1 MLHDIT
7 KDLRAVAAGI
17 MITLAAIINL
27 NCADRVLGAF
37 LFSIGLMSVV
47 VYKLPLFTGYVG
59 DLLPAIRE
67 KQFWKYVVNMW
78 WVLFNNTIGC
88 MLAAGLY
95 KCSGQAA
102 AIEERATALIDGK
115 PTGFGDLFMAGLFCG
130 ILIYVAVKSQDKI
143 YKPFL
148 VILAVMGFILS
159 GQEHSIADIGYCLLR
174 KGMLSYRLTLV
185 GPVLLGNLVG
195 AELMGVLRNLFPDGP
210 IAQTG

>member
-1 MLHDIT
+1 M
-7 KDLRAVAAGI
+7 AAGI

-27 NCADRVLGAF
+27 NCDNRVLGAF
-37 LFSIGLMSVV
+37 LFSIGLMAVV
-47 VYKLPLFTGYVG
+47 VYKFPLFTGYVG

-67 KQFWKYVVNMW
+67 KRFWKYVINMW
-78 WVLFNNTIGC
+78 WILFHNLIGC
-88 MLAAGLY
+88 QIAALLY
-95 KCSGQAA
+95 KGGGQSSLV
-102 AIEERATALIDGK
+102 EEKATALIDGK
-115 PTGFGDLFMAGLFCG
+115 PTGFGELFIAGLFCG

-148 VILAVMGFILS
+148 IILAVMGFILS

-174 KGMLSYRLTLV
+174 KGMLSYRMSLI